1 MYLNKVKLPFLDS
14 ISNERFY
21 PSYKIYFVNFVLSGT
36 IENWEWKFFLYK
48 NKMGGGRDSFGITLL
63 KSKGNKLY
71 ILCKLYS
78 LILTNQMN

>member
-36 IENWEWKFFLYK
+36 IENWEWKFFLNK
-48 NKMGGGRDSFGITLL
+48 NKMGGGRDSFGIT
-63 KSKGNKLY
+63 LY